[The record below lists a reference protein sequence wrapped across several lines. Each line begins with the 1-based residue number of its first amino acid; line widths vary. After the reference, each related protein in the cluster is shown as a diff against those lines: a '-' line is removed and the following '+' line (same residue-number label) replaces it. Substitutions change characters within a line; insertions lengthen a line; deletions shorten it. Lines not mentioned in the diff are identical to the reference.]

1 MVVLVYSKHR
11 YVVWENL
18 KNINYFCVKQNTL
31 NINLLAMKKGKLN
44 SFLISI
50 LGLVILLLSIFL
62 DEIGIGST
70 PGYGLVQIAGM
81 IVGATMVVYGGYKAF
96 KN

>member
-1 MVVLVYSKHR
+1 
-11 YVVWENL
+11 
-18 KNINYFCVKQNTL
+18 
-31 NINLLAMKKGKLN
+31 MKKGKQN
-44 SFLISI
+44 SLLIAI
-50 LGLVILLLSIFL
+50 LGLVVFLLSLFL

-81 IVGATMVVYGGYKAF
+81 IVGAAMVIYGGYKAF

>member
-1 MVVLVYSKHR
+1 M
-11 YVVWENL
+11 
-18 KNINYFCVKQNTL
+18 
-31 NINLLAMKKGKLN
+31 KGKQTSL
-44 SFLISI
+44 LIAI
-50 LGLVILLLSIFL
+50 IGLIVLLLSIFL

-81 IVGATMVVYGGYKAF
+81 VVGAVMIIYGGYKAF

>member
-1 MVVLVYSKHR
+1 
-11 YVVWENL
+11 
-18 KNINYFCVKQNTL
+18 
-31 NINLLAMKKGKLN
+31 MKKGKQN
-44 SFLISI
+44 SLLIAI
-50 LGLVILLLSIFL
+50 LGLVVILLSVFL

-81 IVGATMVVYGGYKAF
+81 IVGAIMVIYGGYKAF